1 MVEVQE
7 NPDVNQESTKKTVV
21 VEEEYIKLVLKIISV
36 VSKRGGFGPDEFKIV
51 GAAYEHLSSLVPD
64 KKGD

>member
-7 NPDVNQESTKKTVV
+7 TPDVNQESTKKTVV

-36 VSKRGGFGPDEFKIV
+36 VSKRGGFGPDDLCNYFYKI
-51 GAAYEHLSSLVPD
+51 L
-64 KKGD
+64 